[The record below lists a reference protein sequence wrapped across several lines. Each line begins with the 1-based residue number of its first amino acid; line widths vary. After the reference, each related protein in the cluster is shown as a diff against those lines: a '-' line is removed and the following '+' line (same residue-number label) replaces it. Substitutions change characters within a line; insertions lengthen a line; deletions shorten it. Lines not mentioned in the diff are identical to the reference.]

1 MLAFSSF
8 PECALGPSLHSP
20 LGLGHPAAPRLW
32 TGPGQPPGSE
42 AGGWACGLQPAPPG
56 LEPRQG
62 GDRGLL
68 TATGLVARE
77 LQGRGALPALVLP
90 LEGLIPRPSLSRE
103 SVSPPLPPL
112 PKPRFP
118 ARLPSCARPSPS
130 SAPGPCSTPSG
141 DRTQMSGP
149 GRRLLRAPQG
159 GRGARPLPV
168 GRVPRGTPQR
178 APPAQAPRA
187 RVLRFLLQLPGL
199 RLSWQHP
206 HSRRRAALDP

>member
-1 MLAFSSF
+1 M
-8 PECALGPSLHSP
+8 HSP
-20 LGLGHPAAPRLW
+20 PSQNVLWGPPCIPLWGLDTQLRPGCGPARGSLP
-32 TGPGQPPGSE
+32 GPE

-56 LEPRQG
+56 PEPRQG

-199 RLSWQHP
+199 RLPWQHP

>member
-56 LEPRQG
+56 PEPRQG

-103 SVSPPLPPL
+103 SVSPPLPAL
-112 PKPRFP
+112 AQAAF
-118 ARLPSCARPSPS
+118 
-130 SAPGPCSTPSG
+130 PGPVPLLCPTFSLV
-141 DRTQMSGP
+141 GP
-149 GRRLLRAPQG
+149 GALLHPLGRQDADVRAWQAPAAG
-159 GRGARPLPV
+159 PAGW
-168 GRVPRGTPQR
+168 PRGPA
-178 APPAQAPRA
+178 APRGEGLPRHPTAGATSQAPRA